1 MLAAA
6 WLLFFALPLCA
17 DAARQETV
25 ELKGMVL
32 DKATGKGLGW
42 ATVVLR
48 LKDGAPAGG
57 VSCDENGQ
65 FSISAKPGEYILTG
79 SLIGYRD
86 TQSRISLDKDCSN
99 APVRILLEEDSS
111 MLASA
116 KVTGKVRLIEMKADK
131 LVMNVSQSAF
141 AQGSDALEILKK
153 APGVIVDQNGNVKLN
168 GKSVQIWIDGR
179 PSNMSGS
186 NLEALLRSTGGDGIE
201 KLEIM
206 EYPSA
211 KYDAEGQGGIINIRT
226 KRNRLKGFNGNVG
239 IDGGGMYFSE
249 GPENWTVKERAWANF
264 NYRGK
269 VSSSFLSLNQG
280 LYSQPMLLST
290 NSEIILPGS
299 TYSTVT
305 ESIQK
310 EAGRSWQA
318 RFGSDFFIDSKN
330 TIGFIIGAPWSK
342 GGISSG
348 RAENFTTHS
357 VNGVETERT
366 ESDTYNDL
374 LFRQV
379 NANLNYTH
387 VFDESRGAELTA
399 NLDWYRNDNP
409 TENGQYI
416 YAATRGSG
424 DYDLSTRFIS
434 AKDIRS
440 IYSAKVDYQTA
451 VKGFAML
458 EAGAKWAL
466 SATDNDTRRTG
477 TTASSF
483 ENNNITKFNYRE
495 HIAAAYASFSAQIGP
510 KWSLKAG
517 LRGEY
522 TNSRGDWISNG
533 EITGRELFDIFPTAY
548 VGFTPNE
555 KLRLSVAYV
564 RRIDRPSYNTL
575 NPTETYLD
583 AHSLMVGNPDL
594 KPSYVDQVSLSA
606 GFGQYISV
614 SALYSHSG
622 DLITQQP
629 LIKKNG
635 NQLLK
640 WVNFGCQDMGAL
652 ALSISELPVFKWL
665 SWTLNANGLYMNAVT
680 AEISHN
686 ESYSLSA
693 YSCLT
698 FNLPADWKIQ
708 LDGNYLSP
716 MAYSYFKTRAQYI
729 LNLGIRK
736 PLLDGKMI
744 LTVKMDDMLRSSSGD
759 LDCVSISGDGSGT
772 ASTMFIGQKYRSQCL
787 HVGLS
792 WNFGKSQ
799 RSRARNVGTIDEASR
814 LENSSAIG
822 NN

>member
-6 WLLFFALPLCA
+6 GLLFFALPLCA
-17 DAARQETV
+17 DAARQESV
-25 ELKGMVL
+25 ELKGTVL
-32 DKATGKGLGW
+32 DKATGEGLGW

-48 LKDGAPAGG
+48 LEDGTPAGG

-65 FSISAKPGEYILTG
+65 FTMSAKPGEYTLTG

-86 TQSRISLDKDCSN
+86 AQSHISLDKDGN
-99 APVRILLEEDSS
+99 AAPVRIYLEEDSS
-111 MLASA
+111 LLASA

-153 APGVIVDQNGNVKLN
+153 APGVIVDKDGNVKLN

-249 GPENWTVKERAWANF
+249 GPEHWTVKERAWANL

-269 VSSSFLSLNQG
+269 VSSSFLSLGHG
-280 LYSQPMLLST
+280 LYSQPMRLST
-290 NSEIILPGS
+290 GSEMSLPGS

-310 EAGRSWQA
+310 EAGRNWQA

-330 TIGFIIGAPWSK
+330 TVGFIIGAPWSK

-348 RAENFTTHS
+348 RAENFTVHS

-366 ESDTYNDL
+366 ESDTYNEM

-399 NLDWYRNDNP
+399 NLDWYLNDNP
-409 TENGQYI
+409 TENDQHI
-416 YAATRGSG
+416 YTATGGSG
-424 DYDLSTRFIS
+424 NYDMSTRFLS
-434 AKDIRS
+434 SKDIRS

-458 EAGAKWAL
+458 EAGLKWAL
-466 SATDNDTRRTG
+466 SATDNDTKRTG
-477 TTASSF
+477 TAVSQF
-483 ENNNITKFNYRE
+483 EADTKFGYRE
-495 HIAAAYASFSAQIGP
+495 HIAAAYASLAAQIGP

-517 LRGEY
+517 VRGEY
-522 TNSRGDWISNG
+522 TNSRGDWISSG
-533 EITGRELFDIFPTAY
+533 DITGREMFDIFPTAY
-548 VGFTPNE
+548 VGFIPNE
-555 KLRLSVAYV
+555 KFRFSAAYV

-583 AHSLMVGNPDL
+583 AHSFIVGDPDL

-622 DLITQQP
+622 DLMTQQP
-629 LIKKNG
+629 FIMKNG
-635 NQLLK
+635 DQLLK
-640 WVNFGCQDMGAL
+640 WINFGRQDMGAL

-680 AEISHN
+680 AEKSHN
-686 ESYSLSA
+686 ESFSLSA

-708 LDGNYLSP
+708 LDGNYMSP
-716 MAYSYFKTRAQYI
+716 MAYGYFKTRTQYI
-729 LNLGIRK
+729 LNLGVRK
-736 PLLDGKMI
+736 PLLDGKMV
-744 LTVKMDDMLRSSSGD
+744 LTVNLDDILRSSSGD
-759 LDCVSISGDGSGT
+759 LDCVSVSGDGSGT
-772 ASTMFIGQKYRSQCL
+772 PSTMFIGQKYRSQCL

-792 WNFGKSQ
+792 WNFGTSQ
-799 RSRARNVGTIDEASR
+799 SSRRRNVGKIDEASR